1 MEDDALRGNN
11 PPNMRSSTLLRS
23 AGFLLLGVTT
33 VVACG
38 SEDGS
43 KKSQGPRYS
52 GAGEGGTEQD
62 GGGGSMNSAAGE
74 PAVAGVGG
82 DTSGVAGMSTSA
94 AGEAG
99 TPGVAGA
106 AGADSSGGAAGAP
119 GIECASGTAD
129 CDDEPAD
136 CETNTA
142 TDASNCGR
150 CERSCGGTAAC
161 SAGLCA
167 ATEVLNPSGTSNYCG
182 AAAAAGST
190 LYAITCWGNS
200 YSEVRSAA
208 LEPGASVLGTQIKL
222 YSGATAVPL
231 GALRGILIDG
241 NDVLYGLQESPSHI
255 YKFPLN
261 ADGPEDVTVAYTFEN
276 QVRFDDLKL
285 IGDNFYFN
293 SNTHTAAGQIM
304 PSTIKMRAKSGV
316 STTTLVSGLGLSY
329 NLQVFATKLIWLE
342 QRTAQSVLSVYRA
355 PLAGAA
361 LADVELIAEA
371 AGGAY
376 MARQGDYVYWTHKV
390 ASPNGKVR
398 RLKVEDAAAQVEDVA
413 TGLALPE
420 GLITDAQYAYFKQLD
435 ALYRVPLSG
444 GAAEQLSPVVPA
456 HDSQAT
462 ALYYVDDTYVY
473 FSAGTGFGA
482 SNIMRVA
489 K

>member
-1 MEDDALRGNN
+1 MV
-11 PPNMRSSTLLRS
+11 T
-23 AGFLLLGVTT
+23 LGVLTAF
-33 VVACG
+33 ACG
-38 SEDGS
+38 SEDD
-43 KKSQGPRYS
+43 KKRVPRPNYS
-52 GAGEGGTEQD
+52 GAGEAGAAQD
-62 GGGGSMNSAAGE
+62 GGGGSMGGAADELAAGAGAGGELAIAGGAGMPSSSGGQAGE
-74 PAVAGVGG
+74 PGAAGGVGG
-82 DTSGVAGMSTSA
+82 
-94 AGEAG
+94 G
-99 TPGVAGA
+99 T
-106 AGADSSGGAAGAP
+106 AGAP
-119 GIECASGTAD
+119 GIECDAGTAD
-129 CDDEPAD
+129 CDDDPRD

-142 TDASNCGR
+142 TDVNNCGR
-150 CERSCGGTAAC
+150 CERSCGATAAC

-167 ATEVLNPSGTSNYCG
+167 ATDVLNPSGTSNYCG
-182 AAAAAGST
+182 AAASGTT
-190 LYAITCWGNS
+190 LYAITCWGNN
-200 YSEVRSAA
+200 YSEVRSVA
-208 LEPGASVLGTQIKL
+208 LEPGADVLGTQVKL

-241 NDVLYGLQESPSHI
+241 DDVLFGLQESPSHI

-261 ADGPEDVTVAYTFEN
+261 ADGPEDVTVAYTFED

-285 IGDNFYFN
+285 IGDTFYFN

-329 NLQVFATKLIWLE
+329 NLQVFATNLFWLE

-361 LADVELIAEA
+361 VADVELISA
-371 AGGAY
+371 AAPGGY
-376 MARQGDYVYWTHKV
+376 MTRRGDYVYWTHKV

-398 RLKVEDAAAQVEDVA
+398 RLKADATAAEVEDVA

-420 GLITDAQYAYFKQLD
+420 GLITDEQYAYFKQLD

-444 GAAEQLSPVVPA
+444 GPAEQLSPAVPA
-456 HDSQAT
+456 HDAQAT
-462 ALYYVDDTYVY
+462 AIYYIDDKYVY
-473 FSAGTGFGA
+473 FSAGSSSGA